1 MNELAG
7 SPLEEKI
14 PQEGFTND
22 TGPTGPCATSWQSQL
37 SAFTARFNTLNT
49 SATSGTNTNLS
60 SLKDQYKQLH
70 SDISTTLECSAQN
83 NNLSGVLTLA
93 GSIQSQINK
102 LEKRKKELQVE
113 VDTALARDE
122 LLRSQEVKVTT
133 HQLFLLDRPIR
144 KGMIPYLWAISVFF
158 IGIGL
163 VLYKMYL
170 PSIGPDMATI
180 IGMETTLLDLL
191 FNRTVLI
198 SLLVCVIVIIVAI
211 SLKVSGVIGN

>member
-7 SPLEEKI
+7 TPLQQSEEA
-14 PQEGFTND
+14 FTTD

-37 SAFTARFNTLNT
+37 ADFTTRFNTLNT
-49 SATSGTNTNLS
+49 TATSGAISDLS
-60 SLKDQYKQLH
+60 SIKDKYKQLH
-70 SDISTTLECSAQN
+70 SDISTTLECSAQS

-93 GSIQSQINK
+93 GSVQTQINK

-144 KGMIPYLWAISVFF
+144 RGMIPYLWALSVFF

-180 IGMETTLLDLL
+180 VGIETSLMDLL

-198 SLLVCVIVIIVAI
+198 SLLVCIIVIIVVV
-211 SLKVSGVIGN
+211 SLKVGGVIGN